1 MRFKDRLL
9 LALVPPFAA
18 ALIRMIYRLNRVEYV
33 GEKIPRS
40 FWERGEQIIMPYWH
54 EQTMLMVFSYRG
66 PKVNVLISESKDGE
80 LLTRTMR
87 YFDVQAVRGSSSR
100 GGRAAFRSLV
110 ALGKEKVDIVL
121 TPDGPR
127 GPRQELKDGV
137 VQLARLTGRAVV
149 PMAFSCS
156 RGIRFSSW
164 DRFLFPFPF
173 GRCVYAFGEPLSFSK
188 EEGVGEFK
196 SRLQQAMNEVQQ
208 KAQGYLEGYEGVSA
222 V

>member
-1 MRFKDRLL
+1 MRVKDRLL
-9 LALVPPFAA
+9 LVLVPPLAA
-18 ALIRMIYRLNRVEYV
+18 IFIRVLYHLNRIEYI
-33 GEKIPRS
+33 GEEHPRA
-40 FWERGEQIIMPYWH
+40 FWQRDEQIILPYWH
-54 EQTMLMVFSYRG
+54 EQTLLMVFGYRG

-100 GGRAAFRSLV
+100 GGRAAFRALV

-127 GPRQELKDGV
+127 GPRRELKDGV
-137 VQLARLTGRAVV
+137 IQLARLTGRSVI

-156 RGIRFSSW
+156 RGFRFASW
-164 DRFLFPFPF
+164 DRFLFPLPF
-173 GRCVYAFGEPLSFSK
+173 GRGVYAFGEPLQFRK
-188 EEGVGEFK
+188 EEGVDGFRC
-196 SRLQQAMNEVQQ
+196 RLQQAMEETQQ
-208 KAQGYLEGYEGVSA
+208 KAQACLEGYGVSA